1 MVLGDSR
8 RLPHE
13 HRPYAS
19 AHLGSVRSVMEDIK
33 LADNLS
39 WNDFQRAPAVRGRAQ
54 TEMSRLWKEYREG
67 GCDGEKLKHG
77 FHDRT

>member
-1 MVLGDSR
+1 
-8 RLPHE
+8 
-13 HRPYAS
+13 
-19 AHLGSVRSVMEDIK
+19 MEDIK

-67 GCDGEKLKHG
+67 GCDGEKLKG
-77 FHDRT
+77 SLGLRKPLPKPCPACRRIEVGKPPK